1 MTYLSLTPAQR
12 MNRAKKHYIGALHHK
27 AFRMGRSTVID
38 SHYGHDTDGISTT
51 EAQILV
57 ANKMALLNLRDDG
70 TIYLSETLHGA
81 KHHGKHSELRCDDG
95 EVYSSYTRSRG
106 VPVDMDEVFTAC
118 SKFAYRFFIGKM
130 Y

>member
-1 MTYLSLTPAQR
+1 MSYLSLTPAQR

-57 ANKMALLNLRDDG
+57 ANKMALLNIMDDG
-70 TIYLSETLHGA
+70 RIRLSETLHGGA
-81 KHHGKHSELRCDDG
+81 SHAERFVVQGSDVVFLGSVHSLCWG
-95 EVYSSYTRSRG
+95 
-106 VPVDMDEVFTAC
+106 
-118 SKFAYRFFIGKM
+118 
-130 Y
+130 